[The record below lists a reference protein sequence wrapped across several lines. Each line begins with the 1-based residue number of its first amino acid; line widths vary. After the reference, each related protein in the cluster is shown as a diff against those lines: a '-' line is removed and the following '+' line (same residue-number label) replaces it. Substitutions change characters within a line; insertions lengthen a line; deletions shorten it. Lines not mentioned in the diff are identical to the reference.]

1 MQSSQKDLTRSALTL
16 ALSIALLAHV
26 VANCYV
32 LMTETVIL
40 SGAMIVGSVVT
51 FALLL
56 GILFWNVRPS
66 TKKQS
71 TVESSHA
78 PSAI

>member
-16 ALSIALLAHV
+16 ALSIALLAHII
-26 VANCYV
+26 ANCYV
-32 LMTETVIL
+32 FLTDTVIL
-40 SGAMIVGSVVT
+40 SGAMMVGSAVT

-56 GILFWNVRPS
+56 GVLFWNVRPS
-66 TKKQS
+66 SKKQPS
-71 TVESSHA
+71 IESAPA